1 MGVLFMGGERLQ
13 RGRGIGGILKLASKI
28 FSPLK
33 SLAQTA
39 IKSDSG
45 KQVVNALKKQA
56 VASSIN
62 IANDIAS
69 GKNIKKSLKDELVEV
84 KNKTKRKAFQLGSE
98 YLNGKLSKDENPP
111 KKKRQNKKNGKK
123 NKRKKDILS

>member
-1 MGVLFMGGERLQ
+1 MGGERLQ
-13 RGRGIGGILKLASKI
+13 RGRGIGGILKLASKF

>member
-1 MGVLFMGGERLQ
+1 MGGERLQ

-98 YLNGKLSKDENPP
+98 YLNGKLRKDENPP
-111 KKKRQNKKNGKK
+111 KKKRQN
-123 NKRKKDILS
+123 